1 MSENSETPFGHSF
14 DSANQIQNWND
25 SFARGVP
32 EPEDL
37 SEEGDV
43 NEQRKVEIH
52 GIYGSHTEND
62 IKKLDN
68 FKSELQKALEN
79 EKGNVLVCLESADL
93 TDEASDK
100 IYKLIEQGI
109 KPSSA
114 IREVLTSG
122 KNLVERDQSTASA
135 QTQTVESGTS
145 SYLKEQVKI
154 IDTFWDDQK
163 YKGKIRLLWEGRPIS
178 QLEGEKDADP
188 VLKFKIKDFSE
199 PEKLREL
206 ITSFKKVINQQATSV
221 ISRDKSTLTRVSDR
235 LTDKNA
241 NIGVVLLAFGTRH
254 SYLSRGLNDL
264 VSNNIELTNHTTFND
279 IQDGKLRFQPYDQVL
294 TTVLNTA
301 RKDGSSV
308 SNAIS
313 SIPSLNWEKA
323 LVGQILLSSSLNQA
337 NKQNLPL
344 VESDLLVRI
353 ERAMREFNTEAELES
368 FLQKDG
374 FKLLKDEIMQIS
386 PTPLKKAA

>member
-14 DSANQIQNWND
+14 DAANQIQNWND
-25 SFARGVP
+25 TFARGVP

-37 SEEGDV
+37 PEHQEETV
-43 NEQRKVEIH
+43 QRKVEIH

-122 KNLVERDQSTASA
+122 KNLVERDKSSASE

-154 IDTFWDDQK
+154 IDTFWEDQK

-188 VLKFKIKDFSE
+188 VLKFKIRDFSE
-199 PEKLREL
+199 PEKLHEL

-221 ISRDKSTLTRVSDR
+221 ISRDTSTLTRVSDR

-264 VSNNIELTNHTTFND
+264 VSSNIELTNHTTFND
-279 IQDGKLRFQPYDQVL
+279 IQDGKARFQPYDQVL

-313 SIPSLNWEKA
+313 SISSLNWEKA

-353 ERAMREFNTEAELES
+353 ERAMKEFNTEAELES

>member
-386 PTPLKKAA
+386 PTPLKNAA